1 MLIIKLKLSDARLS
15 TLIPSPALPESP
27 SRPRLVLAQ
36 NNPHLKSHR
45 RRQSTHVVDPQSQS
59 SPLSNLPGQHL
70 PGMEHTKQLSDV
82 LYQRWAE
89 GLRNRWGI

>member
-1 MLIIKLKLSDARLS
+1 M
-15 TLIPSPALPESP
+15 
-27 SRPRLVLAQ
+27 AQ

-45 RRQSTHVVDPQSQS
+45 RKQSALTPEASPKA
-59 SPLSNLPGQHL
+59 PLSSLPGQHV

-89 GLRNRWGI
+89 GLRNRWAGI